1 MEGAGVRVEGDGSH
15 KPRRGDR
22 KKDERG
28 WRPEIKM
35 EAGEKKWKAMEARNK
50 DGIGGKKERD

>member
-22 KKDERG
+22 KKDERD
-28 WRPEIKM
+28 WSLEIKM
-35 EAGEKKWKAMEARNK
+35 EAGEKNGRQWRPETK
-50 DGIGGKKERD
+50 IG